1 MHGVVN
7 HVCLLYT
14 ASDDRQILIWDSVTR
29 KRLGKI
35 EPPNKQC
42 GTMRSMTLSDR
53 HLFVGASNGLIYIY
67 PFEKTCE
74 RPDRHECSLA
84 TGPKRFCLQH
94 QMRHGTKP
102 ITCLKIGGKHHVM
115 DKLFSGSL
123 DGTIAVFQLE
133 PEGYEFECIAIF
145 DQHKAAIT
153 SIDCSWSHLYT
164 GSDDDTIRVWCL
176 TTYAIQRV
184 LHTGTRVKCLYV
196 DEAHEDEEVSG
207 AAGVKKPDTENA
219 EDPCGFLYC
228 GLTNGYV
235 QKWRIG
241 QWM

>member
-1 MHGVVN
+1 
-7 HVCLLYT
+7 
-14 ASDDRQILIWDSVTR
+14 
-29 KRLGKI
+29 
-35 EPPNKQC
+35 
-42 GTMRSMTLSDR
+42 MRSMTLSDR